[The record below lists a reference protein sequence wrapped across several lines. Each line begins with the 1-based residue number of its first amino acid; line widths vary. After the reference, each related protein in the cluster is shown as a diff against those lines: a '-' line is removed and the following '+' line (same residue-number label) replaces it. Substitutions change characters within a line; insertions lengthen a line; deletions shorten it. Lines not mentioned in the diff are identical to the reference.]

1 MSGRVEVPKTRG
13 LGLSGTLRML
23 SGMPFTIQDD
33 TVDTDMNRI
42 NFQPLPEGT
51 YNAFA
56 AAGPFVMKDVENA
69 GGRNGA
75 RGPGFVQLD
84 LRAGYKI
91 RMGNRVIDAFV
102 DVFNVTDRANF
113 ANPAGGNRR
122 VQADFLRLSALV
134 GGTGF
139 PRQAQLGLRLG
150 F

>member
-1 MSGRVEVPKTRG
+1 
-13 LGLSGTLRML
+13 
-23 SGMPFTIQDD
+23 
-33 TVDTDMNRI
+33 
-42 NFQPLPEGT
+42 
-51 YNAFA
+51 
-56 AAGPFVMKDVENA
+56 VMKDVENA

-113 ANPAGGNRR
+113 TNPASGNRR